1 MRNKLAFLI
10 IFRSHLHLHNKFL
23 PGRFT
28 TVIDLVDK
36 NRAFITKLELLEAKK
51 SRNIRHFRNTLL
63 IRTLKHQTML
73 MFTRCNFANR
83 ALQHYWTLT
92 PQRSHIFSCCIS
104 STFVESNY
112 VNLYTSIRCWKTKNR
127 KQIMNLHN

>member
-83 ALQHYWTLT
+83 ALQHY
-92 PQRSHIFSCCIS
+92 
-104 STFVESNY
+104 
-112 VNLYTSIRCWKTKNR
+112 
-127 KQIMNLHN
+127 